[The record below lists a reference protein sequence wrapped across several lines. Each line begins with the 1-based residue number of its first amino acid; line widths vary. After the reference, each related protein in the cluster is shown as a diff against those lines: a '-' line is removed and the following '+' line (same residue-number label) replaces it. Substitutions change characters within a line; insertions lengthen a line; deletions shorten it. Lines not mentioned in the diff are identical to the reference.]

1 MLVSD
6 QFQYE
11 EVTSYRFGYS
21 PIGTPS
27 LYVHVYFV
35 DGLLIDT
42 GQRKA
47 LSAIEEATKNLN
59 VEQIFVTHHHEDHSG
74 NIPQLRKLHNSPA
87 YAPALTCEMM
97 KAPPSMSF
105 PRRLLWG
112 VREPY
117 SDLTPVGNQ
126 LKTRNHCFEVIHV
139 PGHAPDMAVL
149 YEPERQWLFSADL
162 YVNHY
167 IGYMLDT
174 ESIKAQIASTRK
186 VLELDFKVMF
196 CAHNPQ
202 QAHAKEKLTK
212 KLSFL
217 ESFYE
222 QVADLYKQGM
232 DAKSIFRKLK
242 LKEDWLV
249 KTLSGGQLS
258 KMNMVESVIRDEEAD
273 SAINPNLE

>member
-11 EVTSYRFGYS
+11 EVTGFRFGYS
-21 PIGTPS
+21 PIGRPS
-27 LYVHVYFV
+27 LYVHLYFV

-47 LSAIEEATKNLN
+47 LRHITAATKELD

-74 NIPQLRKLHNSPA
+74 NIPQLRKLHNCPA
-87 YAPALTCEMM
+87 FAPALTCDMM
-97 KAPPSMSF
+97 KAPPRMSF

-117 SDLTPVGNQ
+117 HHLAPVGNEI
-126 LKTRNHCFEVIHV
+126 KTKNYRFKVIPV
-139 PGHAPDMAVL
+139 PGHAPDMAAL
-149 YEPERQWLFSADL
+149 YEPNKKWLFSADL

-167 IGYMLDT
+167 IGYMLDD
-174 ESIKAQIASTRK
+174 ESIKTQIASTKRI
-186 VLELDFKVMF
+186 LELDFEVMF

-202 QAHAKEKLTK
+202 LNQAKEKLAK

-222 QVADLYKQGM
+222 SVARLHEQDL
-232 DAKSIFRKLK
+232 DAKTVFRQLK

-258 KMNMVESVIRDEEAD
+258 KLNMVESVIRDLD
-273 SAINPNLE
+273 ND

>member
-1 MLVSD
+1 MGVSKSYQHD
-6 QFQYE
+6 
-11 EVTSYRFGYS
+11 EVTGFKFGYS
-21 PIGTPS
+21 PFGKPS
-27 LYVHVYFV
+27 LYVHFFYV

-42 GQRKA
+42 GQRRAGAQILK
-47 LSAIEEATKNLN
+47 ATKDLPIQ
-59 VEQIFVTHHHEDHSG
+59 QIFITHHHEDHSG
-74 NIPQLRKLHNSPA
+74 NIPSLLQQHKCPV
-87 YAPALTCEMM
+87 YAPGLCCEMM

-117 SDLTPVGNQ
+117 HQLEAVGSQ
-126 LKTRNHCFEVIHV
+126 LKTPNHCFEIIPV

-149 YEPERQWLFSADL
+149 YEPDKKWLFSADL

-174 ESIKAQIASTRK
+174 ESIKDQITSTRK
-186 VLELDFKVMF
+186 ILELDFDVMF

-202 QAHAKEKLTK
+202 LSNAKPKLAK
-212 KLSFL
+212 KLAFL

-222 QVADLYKQGM
+222 DVASLYKAGNG
-232 DAKSIFRKLK
+232 AKAIFRQLK

-249 KTLSGGQLS
+249 RTLSGGQLS
-258 KMNMVESVIRDEEAD
+258 KLNMVKSVIRDIDEEET
-273 SAINPNLE
+273 P